1 MNASLPLPVVLAP
14 LNCHRERPFRE
25 ARGSR
30 VMSERI
36 GNALGA
42 AAFAFVGLPLMLAW
56 WLS

>member
-1 MNASLPLPVVLAP
+1 MASLLLPVVLAP
-14 LNCHRERPFRE
+14 QPPPGAPFRE

-30 VMSERI
+30 VMSEKI